1 MNLDDKIFE
10 ALESCRLVCE
20 TYDGHPE
27 PESLKTFRD
36 SYQRQLKK
44 GIDKKNALKIAGFDG
59 IADRTNKRA
68 RYHSQRSLKKM
79 DLRNPNAFD
88 EMEKEM
94 QKGQKEFERGSKL
107 AQRSLNRK

>member
-10 ALESCRLVCE
+10 ALESCRYVCE

-27 PESLKTFRD
+27 PDSLKTFRD
-36 SYQRQLKK
+36 SYQTQLRR
-44 GIDKKNALKIAGFDG
+44 GIDKKNALKLAGFDG
-59 IADRTNKRA
+59 ISKRTNDRYM
-68 RYHSQRSLKKM
+68 YHSQKSLKKM

-94 QKGQKEFERGSKL
+94 SKGRKEFERGNKL
-107 AQRSLNRK
+107 ARHSLDRK